1 MRQVHALAG
10 EVWRDLLRAVVF
22 LTRIPAP
29 YPDGPAKP
37 LADSLWIAAP
47 VGAAIGAVGAAVF
60 AVFHALA
67 LPPAVAAT
75 AAVAAT
81 VWLTGALHEDGLADC
96 ADGFGGGFTR
106 ARKIEI
112 MRDSR
117 VGTYGAA
124 AMILSLTVRIAALA
138 SLATPA
144 GVFLALVV
152 AHAVSRSQ
160 TLGLLTLFSPA
171 GHAGLGAEAGG
182 PSLGRALV
190 ALLLGLVIAVLC
202 VGLGAGL
209 LAALLAWLA
218 AIGVLMLAKHQLGG
232 YTGDVLGTAQQAAEI
247 AALLVVVAWLTD

>member
-1 MRQVHALAG
+1 MRAI
-10 EVWRDLLRAVVF
+10 VF

-29 YPDGPAKP
+29 YPSGPEKP
-37 LADSLWIAAP
+37 LAHSLWLGAIVGIL
-47 VGAAIGAVGAAVF
+47 VGALGGGVYAL
-60 AVFHALA
+60 FHGLA

-96 ADGFGGGFTR
+96 ADGFGGDFTR

-124 AMILSLTVRIAALA
+124 ALILSLTVRIAALA
-138 SLATPA
+138 SLAEPLA
-144 GVFLALVV
+144 VFAAMIA
-152 AHAVSRSQ
+152 AHALSRSQ
-160 TLGLLTLFSPA
+160 TLGLLTLFRPA

-182 PSLGRALV
+182 PSGGRAV
-190 ALLLGLVIAVLC
+190 MALLLGVAAAVLS
-202 VGLGAGL
+202 VGVGAGL
-209 LAALLAWLA
+209 LAAVLGWLA
-218 AIGVLMLAKHQLGG
+218 AIAVLLLALRQLGG

-247 AALLVVVAWLTD
+247 TALLVVVAWFA